1 MKWLDG
7 ITDSMDLILSELWE
21 MVMNRE
27 AWFIKMVFFK
37 ILNGE
42 IHKILYNKPSLIYSC
57 NSYFTANNKRL
68 RQVNN
73 VPKSSQSETELE
85 FEQNYYNS
93 TVHIHNHCV
102 LGHSSSVH
110 LRR

>member
-1 MKWLDG
+1 
-7 ITDSMDLILSELWE
+7 
-21 MVMNRE
+21 
-27 AWFIKMVFFK
+27 MVFFK
-37 ILNGE
+37 ILHAE

-68 RQVNN
+68 RQVKY
-73 VPKSSQSETELE
+73 VPKSSQSETGELE

-93 TVHIHNHCV
+93 TVHIPNYCI
-102 LGHSSSVH
+102 LGHSSSAH